1 MDSLTPMERLLRR
14 SDELDVEILTILDPD
29 SYSPAQ
35 PLERVRAAI
44 GLALV
49 ANEHGRALRAL
60 VTLGLMPSAISL
72 MRSQFEAL
80 TRSAWLMW
88 AAKDADIERI
98 QAPLTLETEKAAS
111 KLPMLSKMLEEV
123 AASAPPGPS
132 QMLGQFKQTS
142 LASLNSYVHGGIHVL
157 HRQGEGYPEHLVQQI
172 VRNANGLQVMA
183 GMLLAMFGSS
193 QEAGRKMARIQP
205 GFADCLPPLLKP

>member
-1 MDSLTPMERLLRR
+1 MTPMERLLQR
-14 SDELDVEILTILDPD
+14 SDELDEEIFNILDPD
-29 SYSPAQ
+29 TYRPMELSD
-35 PLERVRAAI
+35 RVGAAI

-49 ANEHGRALRAL
+49 STEHGKALRAL
-60 VTLGLMPSAISL
+60 VILGLMPSAISL

-80 TRSAWLMW
+80 TRSVWLMW
-88 AAKDADIERI
+88 AAKDVDIERI
-98 QAPLTLETEKAAS
+98 QAPLTLESEKAAS

-123 AASAPPGPS
+123 AESAPPGPS

-172 VRNANGLQVMA
+172 VRNADGLQVMA
-183 GMLLAMFGSS
+183 GRLLAMFSSS
-193 QEAGRKMARIQP
+193 QEAGRKMAKIQP
-205 GFADCLPPLLKP
+205 GFADCLPPLLSP

>member
-1 MDSLTPMERLLRR
+1 MDPLTSMERLLRR
-14 SDELDVEILTILDPD
+14 SDELDEEIFSILDPE
-29 SYSPAQ
+29 SYKPVEPSK
-35 PLERVRAAI
+35 RVGAAI
-44 GLALV
+44 GLAQV
-49 ANEHGRALRAL
+49 ATEHGRAFREL
-60 VTLGLMPSAISL
+60 VALGLMPSAISL
-72 MRSQFEAL
+72 MRSQFEAV
-80 TRSAWLMW
+80 TRSVWLAW

-98 QAPLTLETEKAAS
+98 QAPLTLEAEKAAS

-123 AASAPPGPS
+123 AASAPPGPV

-193 QEAGRKMARIQP
+193 QEAGRKMAKIQP